1 MKKIRFREDFRTMK
15 MLYRHQNYTSTESDI
30 KYLSS
35 HYRNTSSRNVDSRS
49 KTFVQYDCDH
59 KNKLSSQR
67 KSCRLKIQ
75 IQCQRKP
82 CLRRKR
88 RLSTIKQHITTH
100 FLILTAILSILH
112 GKSKYRIQIKLNK
125 KMKTVLFLW

>member
-1 MKKIRFREDFRTMK
+1 MKKIKFREDFRTMK

-30 KYLSS
+30 ENSSS
-35 HYRNTSSRNVDSRS
+35 HYRNTSSRNVDSCS

-67 KSCRLKIQ
+67 KSCRLKTQ

-82 CLRRKR
+82 CIRRKR
-88 RLSTIKQHITTH
+88 RYSTIKEHITTH
-100 FLILTAILSILH
+100 FLLLTAILSILH
-112 GKSKYRIQIKLNK
+112 GKYKYRIQIRLNN
-125 KMKTVLFLW
+125 KMKIKNLE